1 VKNLV
6 DLVIRST
13 MESQDAVAVKALDGV
28 VTYGALDKLA
38 NRFARGLSQLGIQRG
53 DRVGIWLEKSTYTVA
68 AMQGVLRLGA
78 VYVPLDPLS
87 PSSRISM
94 IVHDCA
100 IRVLITWQYRASELS
115 TTADLPLLMYFC
127 LDDPE
132 SKSNWQSLQMLSDA
146 PGEAVPINEDDMAY
160 ILYTSGSTGKS
171 KGVCISNRNALAFVE
186 WAVSELAVMPR
197 DNLANHAPFHFDL
210 SVFDLYAAFFS
221 GATVCLIPDGSS
233 YISQHL
239 VRFLVSEAIT
249 LWYSVPS
256 VLILMMEQGRLL
268 DVEDHSL
275 RAILFAG
282 EPFPVKQVRRLYEC
296 WPWLRLFN
304 LYGPTET
311 NVCTFYEVSD
321 IQSDQV
327 KPIPIGRACS
337 SDTVWAQKEDGLIA
351 GTGEEGELMVTGPT
365 VMIGYWRQ
373 PVHGNQPYA
382 TGDIVRL
389 EEDGNYQYL
398 GRRDQ
403 MLKVRGYRIEPG
415 DIEAVLEL
423 HPLIH
428 AAAVVVTGSGLD
440 ARLIAFVVPIS
451 SPVPT
456 LLEIKRFCAERLP
469 RYMIVDVLSVLSELP
484 HTRNGKIDRLVL
496 MQSVQRNKG

>member
-1 VKNLV
+1 
-6 DLVIRST
+6 
-13 MESQDAVAVKALDGV
+13 
-28 VTYGALDKLA
+28 
-38 NRFARGLSQLGIQRG
+38 
-53 DRVGIWLEKSTYTVA
+53 
-68 AMQGVLRLGA
+68 
-78 VYVPLDPLS
+78 
-87 PSSRISM
+87 
-94 IVHDCA
+94 
-100 IRVLITWQYRASELS
+100 
-115 TTADLPLLMYFC
+115 
-127 LDDPE
+127 
-132 SKSNWQSLQMLSDA
+132 
-146 PGEAVPINEDDMAY
+146 
-160 ILYTSGSTGKS
+160 
-171 KGVCISNRNALAFVE
+171 
-186 WAVSELAVMPR
+186 
-197 DNLANHAPFHFDL
+197 
-210 SVFDLYAAFFS
+210 
-221 GATVCLIPDGSS
+221 
-233 YISQHL
+233 
-239 VRFLVSEAIT
+239 
-249 LWYSVPS
+249 
-256 VLILMMEQGRLL
+256 
-268 DVEDHSL
+268 
-275 RAILFAG
+275 LF
-282 EPFPVKQVRRLYEC
+282 
-296 WPWLRLFN
+296 
-304 LYGPTET
+304 
-311 NVCTFYEVSD
+311 
-321 IQSDQV
+321 
-327 KPIPIGRACS
+327 
-337 SDTVWAQKEDGLIA
+337 QKEDGLIA